1 MKKRTGL
8 GICLLLCAALL
19 LTGCRD
25 AGLPSVSAPSVSH
38 ASAVSAPNAM
48 SEIPSD
54 LSENESVPP
63 DVPEPLFTFD
73 PHLLSED
80 AKRYLGDDLIPL
92 YTRAVDSILA
102 HDGVVEDVA
111 SEADFYRVW
120 HVILFENYAL
130 RAMIHNANT
139 SETPWIYTD
148 GRVQMFFR
156 MDAAACEAHYRA
168 FAEIINQAL
177 AQLREEDDDW
187 ARTAKLY
194 AFVSAHMAYGNVYDA
209 YGIESTVY
217 DAIVCGLGI
226 CGDYAVYLGL
236 LLRHCGIPVMC
247 GYSWGEDDLGGAD
260 HMWTLACL
268 DGSWYHFDACWQAA
282 DELQRFGFFGMDD
295 EERYQS
301 LSMNNFAG
309 IAQNVSMFCMD
320 WYTSA
325 RGALPECP
333 FGLSAAER
341 EQMYAHVYGAYP
353 LTE

>member
-209 YGIESTVY
+209 YGIEATVY
-217 DAIVCGLGI
+217 TPSSAGWASAAIMRCIWGFCCGIAAFRLCAATHGERTASAAPTI
-226 CGDYAVYLGL
+226 CG
-236 LLRHCGIPVMC
+236 R
-247 GYSWGEDDLGGAD
+247 
-260 HMWTLACL
+260 
-268 DGSWYHFDACWQAA
+268 
-282 DELQRFGFFGMDD
+282 
-295 EERYQS
+295 S
-301 LSMNNFAG
+301 LVLTEAG
-309 IAQNVSMFCMD
+309 IISTPAGRRP
-320 WYTSA
+320 TSCS
-325 RGALPECP
+325 G
-333 FGLSAAER
+333 SAFSVWMTKNGIRAFR
-341 EQMYAHVYGAYP
+341 
-353 LTE
+353 

>member
-25 AGLPSVSAPSVSH
+25 AGLPSVSAPFVSH
-38 ASAVSAPNAM
+38 ASAVSAPNTM

-130 RAMIHNANT
+130 RAMIHNANNALDLYGWPRANVFPY
-139 SETPWIYTD
+139 EC
-148 GRVQMFFR
+148 GR
-156 MDAAACEAHYRA
+156 
-168 FAEIINQAL
+168 L
-177 AQLREEDDDW
+177 
-187 ARTAKLY
+187 
-194 AFVSAHMAYGNVYDA
+194 
-209 YGIESTVY
+209 
-217 DAIVCGLGI
+217 
-226 CGDYAVYLGL
+226 
-236 LLRHCGIPVMC
+236 
-247 GYSWGEDDLGGAD
+247 
-260 HMWTLACL
+260 
-268 DGSWYHFDACWQAA
+268 
-282 DELQRFGFFGMDD
+282 
-295 EERYQS
+295 
-301 LSMNNFAG
+301 
-309 IAQNVSMFCMD
+309 
-320 WYTSA
+320 
-325 RGALPECP
+325 RGALSRFCRNHQS
-333 FGLSAAER
+333 SACAASGGR
-341 EQMYAHVYGAYP
+341 
-353 LTE
+353 

>member
-80 AKRYLGDDLIPL
+80 AKRFLGDDLIPL

-168 FAEIINQAL
+168 CAA
-177 AQLREEDDDW
+177 
-187 ARTAKLY
+187 
-194 AFVSAHMAYGNVYDA
+194 S
-209 YGIESTVY
+209 
-217 DAIVCGLGI
+217 
-226 CGDYAVYLGL
+226 
-236 LLRHCGIPVMC
+236 
-247 GYSWGEDDLGGAD
+247 GG
-260 HMWTLACL
+260 
-268 DGSWYHFDACWQAA
+268 
-282 DELQRFGFFGMDD
+282 R
-295 EERYQS
+295 
-301 LSMNNFAG
+301 
-309 IAQNVSMFCMD
+309 
-320 WYTSA
+320 
-325 RGALPECP
+325 
-333 FGLSAAER
+333 
-341 EQMYAHVYGAYP
+341 
-353 LTE
+353 